1 MTKFEV
7 TILGSSSATPAHH
20 RYPTAQI
27 VNYNQKY
34 FMVDCGEGAQFQ
46 LNRYG
51 FGYNKIDHI
60 FISHLHG
67 DHYLGLVG
75 LISSMHLNGRANEL
89 TLAGPPELLEIIEIQ
104 LKYSQTILRYPLKFI
119 PTQTDHPEVIYRNSE
134 IEVETIILD
143 HRIPCTGF
151 LFRELKRPR
160 RVIKEYIKQFNIS
173 PELIPLIK
181 EGADYELEDGTIL
194 PNVVLTVDPPEPR
207 SYAYCSDTIMNTKI
221 IDQIR
226 GVDLLYHEATFLH
239 DLHQRAADT
248 FHTTARQAGEI
259 ATMAEAKKLII
270 GHFSARYRDLNPH
283 LEECQLTFAN
293 SHLAK
298 EGFTFAIGPQ

>member
-34 FMVDCGEGAQFQ
+34 YMIDCGEGAQFQ
-46 LNRYG
+46 LSRYG
-51 FGYNKIDHI
+51 FGYNKIDYI

-75 LISSMHLNGRANEL
+75 LISSMHLNGRSTEL
-89 TLAGPPELLEIIEIQ
+89 FIAGPPELLEIIEIQ
-104 LKYSQTILRYPLKFI
+104 LKYSQTVLRYPLKFV
-119 PTQTDHPEVIYRNSE
+119 PTQTNHPEIIFKNSE
-134 IEVETIILD
+134 FEVETIILD

-151 LFRELKRPR
+151 LFRELPR
-160 RVIKEYIKQFNIS
+160 GRRIIKEYIKQFNIS
-173 PELIPLIK
+173 PEYIPLIK
-181 EGADYELEDGTIL
+181 GGADYTLPDGEVL
-194 PNVVLTVDPPEPR
+194 PNAVLTIEPPKPR
-207 SYAYCSDTIMNTKI
+207 AYAYCSDTIMNMSI
-221 IDQIR
+221 LDQIN

-239 DLHQRAADT
+239 DLQQRAADT

-259 ATMAEAKKLII
+259 ATMAKAQKLII
-270 GHFSARYRDLNPH
+270 GHFSARYRDLLPH
-283 LEECQLTFAN
+283 LEECQTQFVN
-293 SHLAK
+293 SFLAK
-298 EGFTFAIGPQ
+298 EGFTFEVGDQ

>member
-20 RYPTAQI
+20 RFPTAQI

-46 LNRYG
+46 LGRYG

-75 LISSMHLNGRANEL
+75 LISSMHLNGRATEL
-89 TLAGPPELLEIIEIQ
+89 TIAGPPELLEIIDIQ
-104 LKYSQTILRYPLKFI
+104 LKYSQTVLRYPLKFI
-119 PTQTDHPEVIYRNSE
+119 PTQTERPEVIYRNSE

-143 HRIPCTGF
+143 HRIPCTGY
-151 LFRELKRPR
+151 LFKELPR
-160 RVIKEYIKQFNIS
+160 GRKIIKEYVKQFNI
-173 PELIPLIK
+173 PPDLIPHIK
-181 EGADYELEDGTIL
+181 EGADFIL
-194 PNVVLTVDPPEPR
+194 PDGEVLPNAVLTVEPPKPR
-207 SYAYCSDTIMNTKI
+207 SYAYCSDTIMTI
-221 IDQIR
+221 SILEQIK

-239 DLHQRAADT
+239 DLLQRATDT
-248 FHTTARQAGEI
+248 HHTTARQAGEI
-259 ATMAEAKKLII
+259 ATMAQVKKLII
-270 GHFSARYRDLNPH
+270 GHFSARYRDLQPH
-283 LEECQLTFAN
+283 LEESKAHFAN

-298 EGFTFAIGPQ
+298 EGFTFEIGQQ